1 MIRDS
6 TAYVVNKLGV
16 KFGTILTVSLGDP
29 EGHGGI
35 LFSEEFFVLKA
46 PRKDD
51 TVLIYAF
58 SNPVRLLKVP
68 STSAQYFVDKPPS
81 AVVSSLAPGLKVN
94 ADSFRKTSTY
104 HLNVGE
110 KPTKVLQEIARDT
123 GSMCWAS
130 GGRSILKVWK
140 KWQTPLHR
148 LLMSPPI
155 PTHPDLQLVSS
166 TS

>member
-1 MIRDS
+1 MSNPGSYLVPSLCSWSGIQRLTWS
-6 TAYVVNKLGV
+6 ISWGV

-81 AVVSSLAPGLKVN
+81 AVVSSLAP
-94 ADSFRKTSTY
+94 
-104 HLNVGE
+104 
-110 KPTKVLQEIARDT
+110 
-123 GSMCWAS
+123 
-130 GGRSILKVWK
+130 RSEGKC
-140 KWQTPLHR
+140 
-148 LLMSPPI
+148 
-155 PTHPDLQLVSS
+155 
-166 TS
+166 

>member
-1 MIRDS
+1 MLMVRDS

-46 PRKDD
+46 PRDD

-68 STSAQYFVDKPPS
+68 STSAQYLLISPIS
-81 AVVSSLAPGLKVN
+81 R
-94 ADSFRKTSTY
+94 SFHSCP
-104 HLNVGE
+104 V
-110 KPTKVLQEIARDT
+110 
-123 GSMCWAS
+123 
-130 GGRSILKVWK
+130 
-140 KWQTPLHR
+140 
-148 LLMSPPI
+148 
-155 PTHPDLQLVSS
+155 
-166 TS
+166 